1 MVLNTANAVFW
12 TAFGFGVLDW
22 FIIVPNGLGA
32 VLGFV
37 QMVLRMVVPCREDGF
52 GSSSSTDGGGAAAS
66 ESKGDMEL
74 GEDTSSTPSS
84 PSVMVDDSN

>member
-1 MVLNTANAVFW
+1 
-12 TAFGFGVLDW
+12 
-22 FIIVPNGLGA
+22 
-32 VLGFV
+32 LGFV

-52 GSSSSTDGGGAAAS
+52 GSSSSTDDGGGGAS

-74 GEDTSSTPSS
+74 GEDTSATPSS